1 MKGGDQIMLKG
12 KSPEQLT
19 PEREEI
25 YAPITAEDK
34 KELFAR
40 LLREHPEYLDY
51 MYQLLSQ
58 PA

>member
-1 MKGGDQIMLKG
+1 MLNG

-25 YAPITAEDK
+25 YVPITAEDK
-34 KELFAR
+34 KESFAR